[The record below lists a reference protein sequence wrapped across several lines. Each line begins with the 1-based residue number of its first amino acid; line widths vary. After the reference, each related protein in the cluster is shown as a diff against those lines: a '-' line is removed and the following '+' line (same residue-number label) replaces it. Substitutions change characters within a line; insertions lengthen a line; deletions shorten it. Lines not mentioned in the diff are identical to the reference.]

1 MYERAEAQVSDEEFQ
16 EKAVISADPQAHVER
31 LSKLKE
37 MGATAIAVMNCSGA
51 DPEGAIRTY
60 GEHVLPKLR

>member
-1 MYERAEAQVSDEEFQ
+1 
-16 EKAVISADPQAHVER
+16 
-31 LSKLKE
+31 
-37 MGATAIAVMNCSGA
+37 MGATTIAVMNCSGS